1 MQGAIQTSLGLSR
14 QVHVSKNSHTR
25 HSNRMAK
32 TEKAMSLGARERV
45 RTAGQNNNLVGEI
58 TTKGF
63 KTYVAALNNVNP
75 TAGRRFQSKNER
87 EPVKFISSFTGNTEE
102 GNDRYD
108 TAHGSHTREKRQM
121 QRFILKK
128 VAPVPEKFDA

>member
-1 MQGAIQTSLGLSR
+1 
-14 QVHVSKNSHTR
+14 
-25 HSNRMAK
+25 MAK

-45 RTAGQNNNLVGEI
+45 RTAGQNNNMVSEI

-75 TAGRRFQSKNER
+75 TVSRRFQSKNER
-87 EPVKFISSFTGNTEE
+87 EPVKFISSFTGNAEE

-108 TAHGSHTREKRQM
+108 AHSSHTREKRQM